1 MRGLRKGPFL
11 AAVALPVLF
20 AVFGAALVGGSGL
33 DWFAGLAKPRFLVP
47 LRVFYLVGALYYVLV
62 AVVLYRILARID
74 DPRGR
79 AISLG
84 LSVGVL
90 LLNELWNY
98 GFFGLRS
105 TLAGFLG
112 IVVFLALLTALIAAL
127 LRYERF
133 SAGLLVPYYLWVL
146 YDLAW
151 THDCGSSTER
161 QAPERVRLSVG
172 FATSELRRISLPG
185 TWVNKGRRKGR
196 GEMPQPFRHLR
207 PATIVQDPL
216 VGSQSSLG
224 PSLSLG
230 PSSSACWPTTL

>member
-1 MRGLRKGPFL
+1 MRGLRKGPLL

-33 DWFAGLAKPRFLVP
+33 EWFVGLAKPRFLVP
-47 LRVFYLVGALYYVLV
+47 LRVFYLVGALYHVLA

-79 AISLG
+79 AISFG

-112 IVVFLALLTALIAAL
+112 IVMFLALLTTLIAAL
-127 LRYERF
+127 LRYERVLCGAAGAVLRVGVVR
-133 SAGLLVPYYLWVL
+133 AGLHLQAVEAQLRGGVL
-146 YDLAW
+146 STFGFPL
-151 THDCGSSTER
+151 GS
-161 QAPERVRLSVG
+161 QRVNFGELRHR
-172 FATSELRRISLPG
+172 ELRRMPLLG
-185 TWVNKGRRKGR
+185 TWVNR
-196 GEMPQPFRHLR
+196 GMLCFAALAPRS
-207 PATIVQDPL
+207 PL
-216 VGSQSSLG
+216 A
-224 PSLSLG
+224 
-230 PSSSACWPTTL
+230 SSSTHASSKRTARSRALNVSGM